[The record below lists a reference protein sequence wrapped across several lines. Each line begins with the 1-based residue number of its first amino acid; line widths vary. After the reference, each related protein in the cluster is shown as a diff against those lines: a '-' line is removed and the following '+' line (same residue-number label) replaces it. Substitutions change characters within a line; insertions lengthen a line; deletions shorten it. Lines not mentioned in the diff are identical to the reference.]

1 MKRNAHRWILTMA
14 GLALT
19 LPASAADAPPP
30 PPPGSPGLFVSARTL
45 ADAIA
50 EAKQKNP
57 SLAVATVG
65 VSTQYSIHQVFR
77 GASGPPAVHKGF
89 TELHYVLDGGATFVT
104 GGTLKGNG
112 PTAVIEGG
120 VSQKIAKGD
129 AVIVPPD
136 TPHWYQAVD
145 GSVTYLEVR
154 FVTSPPPAN
163 P

>member
-1 MKRNAHRWILTMA
+1 MTHHAHRLFVTLA
-14 GLALT
+14 GLALA
-19 LPASAADAPPP
+19 LPGLAADAPPP
-30 PPPGSPGLFVSARTL
+30 PAPGSPGLFVSAKNL
-45 ADAIA
+45 AEGLE
-50 EAKQKNP
+50 EAKKKNP
-57 SLAVATVG
+57 GLAVATVG

-77 GASGPPAVHKGF
+77 GTSGPPAVHKGF

-104 GGTLKGNG
+104 GGTLKGTG

-120 VSQKIAKGD
+120 VTQKIAKGD

-145 GSVTYLEVR
+145 GSITYLEVR
-154 FVTSPPPAN
+154 FVAPPA